1 MTQKK
6 IVPMDKKGVSTEM
19 HYQCL
24 TPRHFVTPLLHMETG
39 MVNQVWDDLEN
50 WIDDA
55 VEIIPLQEKDARK
68 NLKDAI
74 KNFES
79 AKAEKMESE
88 KTTNIEIRE
97 KNAEVKTLKSAL

>member
-1 MTQKK
+1 
-6 IVPMDKKGVSTEM
+6 MDKKVVSTEM

-24 TPRHFVTPLLHMETG
+24 TPRHFVPPLLHMEIG
-39 MVNQVWDDLEN
+39 IVNQVWDDLEN

-79 AKAEKMESE
+79 AKAEKTDSE

-97 KNAEVKTLKSAL
+97 KNTEVKRL